1 MSLSYSVRE
10 MIMNNEVLV
19 NWLAQTVAGTRPA
32 CSAHVIVGDNGRHKS
47 FQDYR
52 IILAYEDENGESGVV
67 IVTQSEWQAA
77 LIKAC
82 SQ

>member
-1 MSLSYSVRE
+1 
-10 MIMNNEVLV
+10 MNNEVLV

-32 CSAHVIVGDNGRHKS
+32 CSSNVVVSDNGRHKS

-52 IILAYEDENGESGVV
+52 ILLTYEDENGENGK
-67 IVTQSEWQAA
+67 VTLTPVEWQAA
-77 LIKAC
+77 LVRAC